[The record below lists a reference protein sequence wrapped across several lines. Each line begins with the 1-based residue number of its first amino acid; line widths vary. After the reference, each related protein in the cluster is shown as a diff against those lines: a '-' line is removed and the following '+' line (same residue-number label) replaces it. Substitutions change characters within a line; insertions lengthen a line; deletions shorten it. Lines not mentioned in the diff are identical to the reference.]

1 MATKVNANPTKEF
14 FISMLTRDIDIKA
27 AILELIDNSIDGA
40 KRLRPDGDYTGLYI
54 NIKYD
59 KESFCISD
67 NCGGMSI
74 KTATQYAF
82 RFGRSNDR
90 PVEEKHHFTGVF
102 GIGMKRSLFRMG
114 NYFEVISTTN
124 TESFELKVDVDEWVK
139 SDETD
144 WSFDLSNEKTGL
156 DNTDAETGTTI
167 TVKKLHD
174 GIAKQFELKYFFNSL
189 ITHIERY
196 KTIAVENGLQIL
208 VNDTPI
214 SFSTEQIL
222 KNKDI
227 VPYSFSET
235 IDNVTIKIIAGIA
248 PKGHPENAGWYVY
261 CNGRLVVHAD
271 KTTLSIWGED
281 GVRNYHPS
289 LAFFRGFLYF
299 ESTELDELPW
309 NTTKT
314 SVDTSSKYYIFSK
327 SKMKEATLD
336 IIKNSNALSED
347 NLSSD
352 IEKEIFAAKNL
363 VQLNTNNISAI
374 TTNNNSFSINLPEIK
389 KIEPTVTISFKKSSA
404 MVEKAKKTMR
414 VSTNK
419 EVGAFA
425 FDYYYDRECDE
436 NE

>member
-1 MATKVNANPTKEF
+1 MATRVNANPTKEF

-40 KRLRPDGDYTGLYI
+40 KRLRPDGDYSGLFI

-59 KESFCISD
+59 KNSFCISD

-74 KTATQYAF
+74 GTATQYAF

-90 PVEEKHHFTGVF
+90 PHEEKQHFTGVF

-114 NYFEVISTTN
+114 NYFEVSSTTRS
-124 TESFELKVDVDEWVK
+124 EHFELKVDVDEWVK

-144 WSFDLSNEKTGL
+144 WSFNLSDEKT
-156 DNTDAETGTTI
+156 NMSNSEAETGTVI

-174 GIAKQFELKYFFNSL
+174 GISKQFDLQYFFTAL

-196 KTIAVENGLQIL
+196 KTIAVESGLQIS

-214 SFSTEQIL
+214 SFSTEHIL
-222 KNKDI
+222 KSKDI
-227 VPYSFSET
+227 VPYSYSEK

-248 PKGHPENAGWYVY
+248 PKGQPENAGWYVY

-271 KTTLSIWGED
+271 KTTLSVWGED

-289 LAFFRGFLYF
+289 LAFFRGFLFF
-299 ESTELDELPW
+299 ESTDLDELPW

-336 IIKNSNALSED
+336 IIKNTNAISED
-347 NLSSD
+347 NLTPD
-352 IEKEIFAAKNL
+352 IEKELFSVKNF
-363 VQLNTNNISAI
+363 VQLNTTNIAVI
-374 TTNNNSFSINLPEIK
+374 VAKNTSFSLSFPEIR
-389 KIEPTVTISFKKSSA
+389 KIDQTTTISFKKPTA
-404 MVEKAKKTMR
+404 IVEKVKKSMG

-419 EVGAFA
+419 DVGTFA
-425 FDYYYDRECDE
+425 FDYYYNRECEEDE
-436 NE
+436 

>member
-40 KRLRPDGDYTGLYI
+40 KRLRPDGDYTGLYV

-59 KESFCISD
+59 KESFSISD

-74 KTATQYAF
+74 ETATQYAF
-82 RFGRSNDR
+82 RFGRSSDR
-90 PVEEKHHFTGVF
+90 PQEDNQHFTGVF

-114 NYFEVISTTN
+114 NYFEVTSTTN
-124 TESFELKVDVDEWVK
+124 TEYFELKVDVDEWMK
-139 SDETD
+139 SEETD
-144 WSFDLSNEKTGL
+144 WSFNLSNEKTNL
-156 DNTDAETGTTI
+156 NNEELFTGTII

-174 GIAKQFELKYFFNSL
+174 GIAKQFDLKYFFIAL
-189 ITHIERY
+189 ITYIERY
-196 KTIAVENGLQIL
+196 KTIAVENGLQITI
-208 VNDTPI
+208 NDTPI

-222 KNKDI
+222 RTKDI

-235 IDNVTIKIIAGIA
+235 IDNVTIRIIAGIA

-271 KTTLSIWGED
+271 KSSLSVWGED

-289 LAFFRGFLYF
+289 LAFFRGFLFF
-299 ESTELDELPW
+299 ESTDLDELPW

-314 SVDTSSKYYIFSK
+314 SVDASSKYYIFSK
-327 SKMKEATLD
+327 SKMKEATLE
-336 IIKNSNALSED
+336 IIKNSNALLED

-352 IEKEIFAAKNL
+352 IERDIFGSKNL
-363 VQLNTNNISAI
+363 IQLNTSNISTI
-374 TTNNNSFSINLPEIK
+374 TANNTPFSLDLPEIK
-389 KIEPTVTISFKKSSA
+389 KIERTTTISFKKPSA
-404 MVEKAKKTMR
+404 IVEKVKRSMR

-419 EVGAFA
+419 DVGAFA
-425 FDYYYDRECDE
+425 FDYYCDRECDE
-436 NE
+436 DE

>member
-1 MATKVNANPTKEF
+1 MATRVNANPTKEF

-40 KRLRPDGDYTGLYI
+40 KRLRPDGDYSGLFI

-59 KESFCISD
+59 KDSFCISD

-74 KTATQYAF
+74 ETATQYAF

-90 PVEEKHHFTGVF
+90 PQDEKQHFTGVF

-114 NYFEVISTTN
+114 NYFEVSSTTN
-124 TESFELKVDVDEWVK
+124 TEHFELKVDVDEWVK

-144 WSFDLSNEKTGL
+144 WSFSLSDEKT
-156 DNTDAETGTTI
+156 NMSNSEAETGTII

-174 GIAKQFELKYFFNSL
+174 GISKQFDLKYFFTAL

-196 KTIAVENGLQIL
+196 KTIAVESGLQIS

-214 SFSTEQIL
+214 SFSTEHIL
-222 KNKDI
+222 KSKDI
-227 VPYSFSET
+227 VPYSYSEA

-248 PKGHPENAGWYVY
+248 PKGQPENAGWYVY

-271 KTTLSIWGED
+271 KTALSVWGED

-289 LAFFRGFLYF
+289 LAFFRGFLFF
-299 ESTELDELPW
+299 ESTDLDELPW

-336 IIKNSNALSED
+336 IIKNSNAISED
-347 NLSSD
+347 NLTPD
-352 IEKEIFAAKNL
+352 IERELFSTKNL
-363 VQLNTNNISAI
+363 IQLNTTNIAAIVANNTA
-374 TTNNNSFSINLPEIK
+374 FSLSLPEIR
-389 KIEPTVTISFKKSSA
+389 IIDQTTTITFKKPTA
-404 MVEKAKKTMR
+404 LVEKAKKTMG

-419 EVGAFA
+419 DVGALA
-425 FDYYYDRECDE
+425 FDYYYNRECEEDE
-436 NE
+436 

>member
-40 KRLRPDGDYTGLYI
+40 KRLRPEGDYTGLYV

-59 KESFCISD
+59 KDSFCISD

-74 KTATQYAF
+74 ETATQYAF

-90 PVEEKHHFTGVF
+90 PREEKHHFTGVF

-114 NYFEVISTTN
+114 NYFEVTSATN
-124 TESFELKVDVDEWVK
+124 TESFDLKVDVDEWVK

-144 WSFDLSNEKTGL
+144 WSFNLSNEKTGL
-156 DNTDAETGTTI
+156 NNADTDTGTTI

-174 GIAKQFELKYFFNSL
+174 GIAKQFDLKYFFSAL

-196 KTIAVENGLQIL
+196 KTIAVENGLQIT

-222 KNKDI
+222 RSKDI
-227 VPYSFSET
+227 IPYSFSET

-271 KTTLSIWGED
+271 KTNLSIWGED

-289 LAFFRGFLYF
+289 LAFFRGFLFF
-299 ESTELDELPW
+299 ESTDLDELPW

-314 SVDTSSKYYIFSK
+314 SVDASSKYYIFAK
-327 SKMKEATLD
+327 VKMKEATLD

-347 NLSSD
+347 NISAD
-352 IEKEIFAAKNL
+352 IEKEMFSNKNL
-363 VQLNTNNISAI
+363 VYLNTNNISTI
-374 TTNNNSFSINLPEIK
+374 TAKNTLFSLNLPEIK
-389 KIEPTVTISFKKSSA
+389 AIEQTTTISFKKPTA
-404 MVEKAKKTMR
+404 MVEKAKKAMQ

-419 EVGAFA
+419 DVGLYA
-425 FDYYYDRECDE
+425 FDYYFDRECDE
-436 NE
+436 DE

>member
-40 KRLRPDGDYTGLYI
+40 KKLRPDGNYSGLYV

-59 KESFCISD
+59 KDSFCISD

-74 KTATQYAF
+74 ETATQYAF
-82 RFGRSNDR
+82 RFGRANNR
-90 PVEEKHHFTGVF
+90 PQEDNQHLTGVF

-114 NYFEVISTTN
+114 NYFEVFSTTK
-124 TESFELKVDVDEWVK
+124 TEHFELKVDVDEWVK

-144 WSFDLSNEKTGL
+144 WSFNLTDEKTGL
-156 DNTDAETGTTI
+156 NNAETDTGTVI
-167 TVKKLHD
+167 VVKKLHD
-174 GIAKQFELKYFFNSL
+174 GIAKQFDLKYFFNAL

-196 KTIAVENGLQIL
+196 KTIAVESGLQIC

-222 KNKDI
+222 KSKDI
-227 VPYSFSET
+227 VPYSYSDT
-235 IDNVTIKIIAGIA
+235 VDNVTIKIIAGIA

-271 KTTLSIWGED
+271 KTSLSIWGED

-289 LAFFRGFLYF
+289 LAYFRGFLFF
-299 ESTELDELPW
+299 ESTDLDELPW

-336 IIKNSNALSED
+336 IIKNSNPISED
-347 NLSSD
+347 NLSLD
-352 IEKEIFAAKNL
+352 VEKELFAPKNL
-363 VQLNTNNISAI
+363 IQLNTANISAI
-374 TTNNNSFSINLPEIK
+374 TSSNASFSLNLPEIK
-389 KIEPTVTISFKKSSA
+389 SIEQTTTISFKKPTA
-404 MVEKAKKTMR
+404 IVEKAKRAMR

-419 EVGAFA
+419 DVGAFA
-425 FDYYYDRECDE
+425 FDYYYSRECDE
-436 NE
+436 DE

>member
-40 KRLRPDGDYTGLYI
+40 KRLRPDGDYTGLYV

-59 KESFCISD
+59 KESFSISD

-74 KTATQYAF
+74 ETATQYAF
-82 RFGRSNDR
+82 RFGRSSDR
-90 PVEEKHHFTGVF
+90 PQEDNQHFTGVF

-114 NYFEVISTTN
+114 NYFEVTSTTN
-124 TESFELKVDVDEWVK
+124 TEYFELKVDVDEWMK
-139 SDETD
+139 SEETD
-144 WSFDLSNEKTGL
+144 WSFNLSNEKTNL
-156 DNTDAETGTTI
+156 NNEKLFTGTII

-174 GIAKQFELKYFFNSL
+174 GIAKQFDLKYFFIAL
-189 ITHIERY
+189 ITYIERY
-196 KTIAVENGLQIL
+196 KTIAVENGLQITI
-208 VNDTPI
+208 NDTPI

-222 KNKDI
+222 RTKDI

-271 KTTLSIWGED
+271 KSSLSVWGED

-289 LAFFRGFLYF
+289 LAFFRGFLFF
-299 ESTELDELPW
+299 ESTDLDELPW

-314 SVDTSSKYYIFSK
+314 SVDASSKYYIFSK
-327 SKMKEATLD
+327 SKMKEATLE
-336 IIKNSNALSED
+336 IIKNSNALLED

-352 IEKEIFAAKNL
+352 IERDIFDSKNL
-363 VQLNTNNISAI
+363 IQLNTSNISTI
-374 TTNNNSFSINLPEIK
+374 TANNTPFSLDLPEIK
-389 KIEPTVTISFKKSSA
+389 KIERTTTISFKKPSA
-404 MVEKAKKTMR
+404 IVEKVKRSMR

-419 EVGAFA
+419 DVGAFA
-425 FDYYYDRECDE
+425 FDYYCDRECDE
-436 NE
+436 DE